1 VNIWGWIFIAP
12 ILVLLVLE
20 PAATALMLL
29 LTVVIVAG
37 GIWLLNRVIGP
48 KD

>member
-29 LTVVIVAG
+29 LAAVIVAG
-37 GIWLLNRVIGP
+37 GIWLFDRIIGP